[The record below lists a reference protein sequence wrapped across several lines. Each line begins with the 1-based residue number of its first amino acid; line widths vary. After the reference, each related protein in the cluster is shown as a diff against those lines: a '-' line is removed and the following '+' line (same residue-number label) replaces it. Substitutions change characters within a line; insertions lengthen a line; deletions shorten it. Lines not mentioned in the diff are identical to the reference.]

1 MGLLSTWE
9 RFTAHWPV
17 MVKSEIRHPR
27 LPRQIAQK
35 RDRLVAPESECS
47 TTDVSWPLTPTT
59 RERRVPTTVLAE
71 SPKTSPSEQTLSVSR
86 PRRQQGGHREV
97 RRSA

>member
-1 MGLLSTWE
+1 MGIIKYMGKVHGSLAL
-9 RFTAHWPV
+9 

-35 RDRLVAPESECS
+35 RDRLVAPKRECN
-47 TTDVSWPLTPTT
+47 TTDVSWLLTPTT
-59 RERRVPTTVLAE
+59 RERRVPTTVLAAT
-71 SPKTSPSEQTLSVSR
+71 PKTSPSEQTLSVSR
-86 PRRQQGGHREV
+86 PRQQPGCREA